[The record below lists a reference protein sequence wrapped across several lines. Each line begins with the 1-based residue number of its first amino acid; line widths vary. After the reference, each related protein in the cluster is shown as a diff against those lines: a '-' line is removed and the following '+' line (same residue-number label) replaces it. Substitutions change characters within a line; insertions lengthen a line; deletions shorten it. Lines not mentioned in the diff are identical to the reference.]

1 MRYTLF
7 FSALIWS
14 SLLSAQPSHHE
25 VTISSG
31 RFILQGTT
39 NLNTFECTL
48 SQALPC
54 KPIVVKT
61 TSEARQIRFEG
72 LELKY
77 PVSEFDC
84 GLEAMSQD
92 LRKTLKS
99 DAYPYLLLRIN
110 DIQIKNESQEVAK
123 LTVVSSVTITLAGKS
138 HDALVENGLVINHS
152 EGALTL
158 AGTQHLSMHDF
169 DLEAP
174 TKFFG
179 MVKVNDELN
188 VSFELR
194 MEVKSLD

>member
-1 MRYTLF
+1 MRYALF
-7 FSALIWS
+7 FHAFIWS
-14 SLLSAQPSHHE
+14 GLLYAQPSHHE

-31 RFILQGTT
+31 HFVLQGTT

-48 SQALPC
+48 SQTLPG
-54 KPIVVKT
+54 KPMVIKT
-61 TSEARQIRFEG
+61 TSETREIRFEG
-72 LELKY
+72 LELSY
-77 PVSEFDC
+77 PVAEFDC

-99 DAYPYLLLRIN
+99 DTYPNLLLRIN
-110 DIQIKNESQEVAK
+110 DIRIKNEHQEVSK
-123 LTVVSSVTITLAGKS
+123 LTVISSVSITLAGVS
-138 HDALVENGLVINHS
+138 HHALVENGLVINHS

-158 AGTQHLSMHDF
+158 AGTQYLSMNDF
-169 DLEAP
+169 NLEAP